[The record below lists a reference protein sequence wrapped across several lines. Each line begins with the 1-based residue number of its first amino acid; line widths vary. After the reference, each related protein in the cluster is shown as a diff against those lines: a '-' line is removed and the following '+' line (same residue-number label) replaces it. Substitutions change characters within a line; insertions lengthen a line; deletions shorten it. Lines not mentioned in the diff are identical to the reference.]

1 MGSKTGTDPAPWQI
15 ATWLDSWP
23 TPFASLAE
31 AEAFLGREAW
41 TRTLEQREDG
51 WHPPFDRTTII
62 ASVAELATTAYW
74 EQWSRITCPTL
85 LLQGEHGTMRPDE
98 RPTMLAHRPDMVTV
112 CIPGAAH
119 DVHLDQPARLHEAI
133 AAFLPG

>member
-23 TPFASLAE
+23 TPFASVAE
-31 AEAFLGREAW
+31 AEAFLGHEAW

-74 EQWSRITCPTL
+74 EQWSRITCPT